1 MGMREKKKYRI
12 ISFHTTTEAIAM
24 EKKCGKMHIPGRL
37 IPTPREISASCG
49 LAWRMTAAK
58 MRTKPKAMG
67 YIYSLSFHKSKRCL
81 FISDCLPFLYRE
93 P

>member
-49 LAWRMTAAK
+49 LAWRMTEEEYMA
-58 MRTKPKAMG
+58 
-67 YIYSLSFHKSKRCL
+67 YEEIINQLELEYDLSVCL
-81 FISDCLPFLYRE
+81 MLLRWI
-93 P
+93 

>member
-1 MGMREKKKYRI
+1 MGMRKKKKYRI

-49 LAWRMTAAK
+49 LAWRMTEEEYMA
-58 MRTKPKAMG
+58 
-67 YIYSLSFHKSKRCL
+67 YEEIINQLELEYDQSVCL
-81 FISDCLPFLYRE
+81 MLLRWI
-93 P
+93 

>member
-24 EKKCGKMHIPGRL
+24 EKKCGKMQIPGRL

-49 LAWRMTAAK
+49 LAWRMPEEEYMAYEEI
-58 MRTKPKAMG
+58 MNQLNLE
-67 YIYSLSFHKSKRCL
+67 YDQSVCL
-81 FISDCLPFLYRE
+81 MLL
-93 P
+93 

>member
-1 MGMREKKKYRI
+1 MREKKKYRI

-49 LAWRMTAAK
+49 LAWRMTEEEY
-58 MRTKPKAMG
+58 MT
-67 YIYSLSFHKSKRCL
+67 YEEIINQLELEYDQSVCL
-81 FISDCLPFLYRE
+81 MLLRWI
-93 P
+93 

>member
-12 ISFHTTTEAIAM
+12 ISFQTTTEAIAM

-49 LAWRMTAAK
+49 LAWRMTEEEYMAYEE
-58 MRTKPKAMG
+58 MMNQLDLE
-67 YIYSLSFHKSKRCL
+67 YDQSVCL
-81 FISDCLPFLYRE
+81 MLLRWI
-93 P
+93 